1 MHMIRLKP
9 YIGII
14 LGLFLIFVLHMPAP
28 STAAVITGDIVSSS
42 TLTDRAALPEVLHE
56 VFARFS
62 EEPDSVLRP
71 FEIYRGDSFQ
81 GVVRPASAMRMAI
94 AIRARL
100 RYLGG
105 GGPLEELTDARI
117 AIGIGGITYAGDRV
131 VESDGEAFQLSGRA
145 LDAMVAEKSRT
156 RLQVETPWPTVQ
168 YGLEGI
174 AHALDTIVGRWRDTS
189 AQIMYLDL
197 MEEGMNQADQARTLS
212 ITQPAV
218 SQRLKTAQEKDVWQW
233 LERYE
238 KLIGSHL
245 NA

>member
-1 MHMIRLKP
+1 M
-9 YIGII
+9 
-14 LGLFLIFVLHMPAP
+14 
-28 STAAVITGDIVSSS
+28 
-42 TLTDRAALPEVLHE
+42 
-56 VFARFS
+56 
-62 EEPDSVLRP
+62 
-71 FEIYRGDSFQ
+71 
-81 GVVRPASAMRMAI
+81 
-94 AIRARL
+94 
-100 RYLGG
+100 
-105 GGPLEELTDARI
+105 
-117 AIGIGGITYAGDRV
+117 
-131 VESDGEAFQLSGRA
+131 
-145 LDAMVAEKSRT
+145 
-156 RLQVETPWPTVQ
+156 Q